1 MLRVYS
7 GEDRV
12 ATEKAIQS
20 LLGGKYEVFEGE
32 NLAETDLPSI
42 FRGAT
47 LFEVLGGSGEP
58 RRILLK
64 DLGENPAVFEKIVDY
79 ADTEH
84 EVVVWETKLD
94 KRSAGYKRL
103 KEAGVELKDFPLKK
117 PPEAGL
123 VFNIL
128 NTALRNGPEAVKMC
142 EKIELTQD
150 PYMFFGLM
158 VTQGLKRFEER
169 QGKREKKVLKE
180 LAKLDMQMKTT
191 AMDPWMLVKA
201 FLLGIADK

>member
-12 ATEKAIQS
+12 AAEKAIQS

-32 NLAETDLPSI
+32 NLTETDLQSI
-42 FRGAT
+42 FRGTT
-47 LFEVLGGSGEP
+47 LFDIEK

-64 DLGENPAVFEKIVDY
+64 DLGENPGVFEKVVDY
-79 ADTEH
+79 VDTEY

-158 VTQGLKRFEER
+158 VTQGLKKFEER
-169 QGKREKKVLKE
+169 QGAREKKVLKE

-191 AMDPWMLVKA
+191 SMEPWMLVKA
-201 FLLGIADK
+201 FLLRVANK

>member
-12 ATEKAIQS
+12 AAEKAIQS

-32 NLAETDLPSI
+32 NLTETDLPSI
-42 FRGAT
+42 FRGTT
-47 LFEVLGGSGEP
+47 LFDIEK

-64 DLGENPAVFEKIVDY
+64 DLGENPGVFEKVVDY
-79 ADTEH
+79 VDTEY

-158 VTQGLKRFEER
+158 VTQGLKKFEER
-169 QGKREKKVLKE
+169 QGAREKKVLKE

-191 AMDPWMLVKA
+191 SMEPWMLVKA
-201 FLLGIADK
+201 FLLRVANK

>member
-12 ATEKAIQS
+12 AAEKAIQS

-32 NLAETDLPSI
+32 MLMETDLPSI
-42 FRGAT
+42 FRGTT
-47 LFEVLGGSGEP
+47 LFDTEK
-58 RRILLK
+58 RRIVLK
-64 DLGENPAVFEKIVDY
+64 DLGENPAVFEKVVDY

-84 EVVVWETKLD
+84 EVVIWETKID

-158 VTQGLKRFEER
+158 VTQGLKKFGER
-169 QGKREKKVLKE
+169 QGAREKKILKE
-180 LAKLDMQMKTT
+180 LAKLDLQMKTT
-191 AMDPWMLVKA
+191 AIEPWMLVKA
-201 FLLGIADK
+201 FLLRVSEF

>member
-32 NLAETDLPSI
+32 NLTETDLPSI

-47 LFEVLGGSGEP
+47 LFDTEK

-64 DLGENPAVFEKIVDY
+64 DLGENLAAFEKVVDY
-79 ADTEH
+79 VDTEH
-84 EVVVWETKLD
+84 EVVIWETKLD

-103 KEAGVELKDFPLKK
+103 KEAGVELRDFPLKK

-158 VTQGLKRFEER
+158 VTQGLKKFEER
-169 QGKREKKVLKE
+169 QGVREKRVLKE

-191 AMDPWMLVKA
+191 AMEPWMLVKA
-201 FLLGIADK
+201 FLLGVSGL

>member
-12 ATEKAIQS
+12 AAEKAIQS

-32 NLAETDLPSI
+32 MLMETDLPSI
-42 FRGAT
+42 FRGTT
-47 LFEVLGGSGEP
+47 LFDTEK
-58 RRILLK
+58 RRIVLK
-64 DLGENPAVFEKIVDY
+64 DLGENPAVFEKVVDY

-84 EVVVWETKLD
+84 EVVIWETKID

-158 VTQGLKRFEER
+158 VTQALKRFEAKS
-169 QGKREKKVLKE
+169 GVREKRILKR

-191 AMDPWMLVKA
+191 GMEPWMLIKV
-201 FLLGIADK
+201 FLMEVGRM

>member
-12 ATEKAIQS
+12 AAEKAIQS
-20 LLGGKYEVFEGE
+20 LLGGEYEVFEGG

-42 FRGAT
+42 FRGMT
-47 LFEVLGGSGEP
+47 LFGTEK

-64 DLGENPAVFEKIVDY
+64 DLGENPAVFEKTVEY
-79 ADTEH
+79 VDTEH

-158 VTQGLKRFEER
+158 VTQALKRFGER
-169 QGKREKKVLKE
+169 QGAREKRILKE
-180 LAKLDMQMKTT
+180 LAVLDMQMKTT
-191 AMDPWMLVKA
+191 AIEPWMLVKA
-201 FLLGIADK
+201 FLLRVSEM

>member
-12 ATEKAIQS
+12 ATEKAIRS

-32 NLAETDLPSI
+32 ALAETDLPSI
-42 FRGAT
+42 FRGTT
-47 LFEVLGGSGEP
+47 LFDNLGGSDGK

-64 DLGENPAVFEKIVDY
+64 DLGENPAVFEKVVDY
-79 ADTEH
+79 VDTEH
-84 EVVVWETKLD
+84 EVVIWETKID

-117 PPEAGL
+117 SPEAGL

-158 VTQGLKRFEER
+158 VTQGLKKFEEK
-169 QGKREKKVLKE
+169 QGTREKKILKE
-180 LAKLDMQMKTT
+180 LAKLDLQMKTT
-191 AMDPWMLVKA
+191 AIEPWMLVKA
-201 FLLGIADK
+201 FLLRVSEF

>member
-7 GEDRV
+7 GDDRV

-32 NLAETDLPSI
+32 TLAETDLPSI
-42 FRGAT
+42 FRGTT
-47 LFEVLGGSGEP
+47 LFDNLGGSGGK

-64 DLGENPAVFEKIVDY
+64 DLGENPAVFEKVVDY
-79 ADTEH
+79 VDTEH
-84 EVVVWETKLD
+84 EVVIWETKID

-117 PPEAGL
+117 SPEAGL

-158 VTQGLKRFEER
+158 VTQGLKKFEEK
-169 QGKREKKVLKE
+169 QGAREKKILKE
-180 LAKLDMQMKTT
+180 LAKLDLQMKTT
-191 AMDPWMLVKA
+191 AIEPWMLVKA
-201 FLLGIADK
+201 FLLRVSEF

>member
-12 ATEKAIQS
+12 AAEKAIQS

-32 NLAETDLPSI
+32 NLAETDLPSV
-42 FRGAT
+42 FRGTT
-47 LFEVLGGSGEP
+47 LFDSEK

-64 DLGENPAVFEKIVDY
+64 DLGENPAVFEKVVDY
-79 ADTEH
+79 ADTEY
-84 EVVVWETKLD
+84 EVVIWETKID

-103 KEAGVELKDFPLKK
+103 KEAGVELKDFPLRK
-117 PPEAGL
+117 PPEVGL

-128 NTALRNGPEAVKMC
+128 NTALRNGAEAVKMC
-142 EKIELTQD
+142 EKIEVAQD

-158 VTQGLKRFEER
+158 VTQALKKFEER
-169 QGKREKKVLKE
+169 QGAREKKVLKE
-180 LAKLDMQMKTT
+180 LAKLDMQMKTST
-191 AMDPWMLVKA
+191 IEPWTLVKA
-201 FLLGIADK
+201 FLARASEL

>member
-12 ATEKAIQS
+12 AAEKAIQS
-20 LLGGKYEVFEGE
+20 LLEGKYEVFEGE
-32 NLAETDLPSI
+32 NLTETDLPSI
-42 FRGAT
+42 FRGMT
-47 LFEVLGGSGEP
+47 LFGAEK

-64 DLGENPAVFEKIVDY
+64 DLGENPAVFEKVVEY

-94 KRSAGYKRL
+94 KRSTGYKRL
-103 KEAGVELKDFPLKK
+103 KEVGVELKDFPLKK

-158 VTQGLKRFEER
+158 VTQALKRFGER
-169 QGKREKKVLKE
+169 QGTREKRILKE
-180 LAKLDMQMKTT
+180 LAALDMQMKTT
-191 AMDPWMLVKA
+191 AIEPWTLVKA
-201 FLLGIADK
+201 FLLRVAEM